1 MIRKLFRHEKV
12 PFVYGRAIQEAIRRE
27 FLAGQQKAF
36 WRLNGERAGEGT
48 IYFLDQDRPSVSW
61 NFVFSFFDALS
72 RDMVRNA
79 VTQRVL
85 RKLVPR
91 VGLRN

>member
-1 MIRKLFRHEKV
+1 MIGQLFRHEKV